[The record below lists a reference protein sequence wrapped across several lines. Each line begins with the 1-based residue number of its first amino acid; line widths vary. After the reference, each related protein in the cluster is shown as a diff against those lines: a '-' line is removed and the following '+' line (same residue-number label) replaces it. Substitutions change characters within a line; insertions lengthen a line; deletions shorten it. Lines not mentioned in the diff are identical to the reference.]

1 MKRDEVKGKGIP
13 WCWGWY
19 TMDLQTR
26 IRDLIED
33 RDMTQRKIAK
43 VLGITESAMSGYLTG
58 KVWLPAWLVQ
68 ACAEYFQ
75 VSTDYLYGLTNDPQQ
90 KIDLSPAER
99 DLVFSFRTLT
109 RDQRELIVRSVAIMR
124 EQNGT

>member
-1 MKRDEVKGKGIP
+1 
-13 WCWGWY
+13 
-19 TMDLQTR
+19 MDLQTR

-43 VLGITESAMSGYLTG
+43 VLGITESTMSGYLTG
-58 KVWLPAWLVQ
+58 KVRLPAWLVQ

-90 KIDLSPAER
+90 KIDLSPAAR
-99 DLVFSFRTLT
+99 ALVLSFRTLT

>member
-1 MKRDEVKGKGIP
+1 
-13 WCWGWY
+13 
-19 TMDLQTR
+19 MDLQTR

-43 VLGITESAMSGYLTG
+43 VLGITESTMSGYLTG
-58 KVWLPAWLVQ
+58 KVRLPAWLVQ

-99 DLVFSFRTLT
+99 DLVLSFRTLT

>member
-1 MKRDEVKGKGIP
+1 
-13 WCWGWY
+13 
-19 TMDLQTR
+19 MDLQTR

-43 VLGITESAMSGYLTG
+43 VVGITESTMSGYLTG
-58 KVWLPAWLVQ
+58 KVRLPAWLVQ

-90 KIDLSPAER
+90 KIDLSPTER
-99 DLVFSFRTLT
+99 DLVLSFRTLT